1 MRNVIVAIGAAVVI
15 TGVFVLPAFERMD
28 GLGIDSLFWLRD
40 KFIASDQAAASHVVV
55 IAVDE
60 ETYRRPPFRD
70 IPKAM
75 WTNQFAGII
84 EATLNAGARVVG
96 FDVIFPTS
104 VEQYLSG
111 FDRSFLLALRNGS
124 TQGKIVLGKVQHQ
137 VKPIGP
143 HRSQSFAVGHQKNIR
158 SVNLSEDNDGIIRR
172 LPLTFRART
181 VDNQIRTETSMAL
194 ELASRGLG
202 QSPQATDN
210 GSLRLGDYLIPG
222 SRQNNMTLNFDGAV
236 NAIPT
241 LSLADVHRCVEV
253 GNVEFLKEH
262 LAGKVVLFGSVLDVE
277 DRKLT
282 PKRFITVREDIG
294 QTQRCSYPIMSG
306 LYRDDLVRDTIPGV
320 FVHATAINNLMRG
333 DALREFD
340 SWVPVAISFSVA
352 LLVAAV
358 TMLFA
363 PWRAAALTCI
373 VFFAWSAIATLTFR
387 GGVVL
392 PLFEPLGG
400 GALVFVALLGYRVAV
415 SDKDKRYLRR
425 AFSYYLSPAVIERMI
440 SQDKLPVLGGE
451 SREITIMFSDI
462 ASFTTLSEGLNAN
475 QVAHFLNEYLTEMST
490 IVESYGGYIEKFV
503 ADEITAVFGAPLDD
517 PDHAVHATEAAL
529 ASRRSISEM
538 RGAFGLPRDRAIA
551 ARFGLNSGEMLVE
564 NIGSRRRFTYAAMGD
579 AANLGSQTWDH
590 DWRVQTSLTEL
601 KF

>member
-1 MRNVIVAIGAAVVI
+1 M
-15 TGVFVLPAFERMD
+15 
-28 GLGIDSLFWLRD
+28 
-40 KFIASDQAAASHVVV
+40 VV

-96 FDVIFPTS
+96 FDVIFSAS

-282 PKRFITVREDIG
+282 SKRFITVREDIG

-352 LLVAAV
+352 PVGRRGDDAVCALARGCPDVHRLLRVV
-358 TMLFA
+358 RHCNSDVSRRGGL
-363 PWRAAALTCI
+363 AALR
-373 VFFAWSAIATLTFR
+373 TFGWRRPGVRRPARLSRR
-387 GGVVL
+387 GQRQRQTIYASGI
-392 PLFEPLGG
+392 F
-400 GALVFVALLGYRVAV
+400 
-415 SDKDKRYLRR
+415 
-425 AFSYYLSPAVIERMI
+425 I
-440 SQDKLPVLGGE
+440 LPV
-451 SREITIMFSDI
+451 SRRHRAHDI
-462 ASFTTLSEGLNAN
+462 AG
-475 QVAHFLNEYLTEMST
+475 QVAGSW
-490 IVESYGGYIEKFV
+490 
-503 ADEITAVFGAPLDD
+503 
-517 PDHAVHATEAAL
+517 
-529 ASRRSISEM
+529 RR
-538 RGAFGLPRDRAIA
+538 IA
-551 ARFGLNSGEMLVE
+551 
-564 NIGSRRRFTYAAMGD
+564 
-579 AANLGSQTWDH
+579 
-590 DWRVQTSLTEL
+590 
-601 KF
+601 